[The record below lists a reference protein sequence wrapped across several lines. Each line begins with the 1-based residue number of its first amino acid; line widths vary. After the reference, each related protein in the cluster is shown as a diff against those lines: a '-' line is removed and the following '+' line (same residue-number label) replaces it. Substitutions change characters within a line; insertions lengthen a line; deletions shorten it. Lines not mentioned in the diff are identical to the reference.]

1 MNKDYYSAD
10 LRFTG
15 IVPFEFKVFLSSPT
29 MHGEEQK
36 WVEEANPHQLGIPGW

>member
-15 IVPFEFKVFLSSPT
+15 IVPFEFKVFLSKS
-29 MHGEEQK
+29 HHA
-36 WVEEANPHQLGIPGW
+36 W